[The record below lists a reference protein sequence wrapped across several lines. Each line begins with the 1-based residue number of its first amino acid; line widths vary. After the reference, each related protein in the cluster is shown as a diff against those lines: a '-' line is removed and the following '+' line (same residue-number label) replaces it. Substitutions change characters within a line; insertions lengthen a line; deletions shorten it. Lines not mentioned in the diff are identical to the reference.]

1 MHVESQKSTLPER
14 KATRLNE
21 YDYSQNGCYFVTVCI
36 NDKRP
41 LLGAYRSKQ
50 EIQTAA
56 LRDRPQDAVQLT
68 PLGLEVEKSIR
79 FMSRQNASV
88 SVQNAV
94 IMPNHIHLLI
104 VLHSDT
110 NAPAG
115 AGKNPTLQQVIGNL
129 KSYTTK
135 RYRDIGGKTDS
146 ALWQRSFYDRIIRNQ
161 AEFENAWNYITY
173 NAFKEYGKRE
183 ENPW

>member
-1 MHVESQKSTLPER
+1 M
-14 KATRLNE
+14 
-21 YDYSQNGCYFVTVCI
+21 
-36 NDKRP
+36 
-41 LLGAYRSKQ
+41 LGAYRSKQ

-56 LRDRPQDAVQLT
+56 LRDHPQDAVQLT
-68 PLGLEVEKSIR
+68 PLGLEVEKCIR
-79 FMSRQNASV
+79 FISRQNTSV

-94 IMPNHIHLLI
+94 VMPNHIHLLI

-110 NAPAG
+110 IAPAG
-115 AGKNPTLQQVIGNL
+115 ANKNPTLQQVIGSF

-135 RYRDIGGKTDS
+135 LYRDMVGETDG

-161 AEFENAWNYITY
+161 TEFENAWNYITY

>member
-1 MHVESQKSTLPER
+1 MQAENQNIFLPVR
-14 KATRLNE
+14 KATRLNG

-36 NDKRP
+36 KDKRP
-41 LLGAYRSKQ
+41 LLGAYKSKQ

-56 LRDRPQDAVQLT
+56 LQDRPQDAVQLT

-79 FMSRQNASV
+79 FVDRQNASV

-94 IMPNHIHLLI
+94 VMPNHIHLLI
-104 VLHSDT
+104 VLYSDT

-115 AGKNPTLQQVIGNL
+115 TDKHPTLQQVIGNL

-135 RYRDIGGKTDS
+135 LYRDIGGETGGT
-146 ALWQRSFYDRIIRNQ
+146 LWQRSFYDRIIRNQ
-161 AEFENAWNYITY
+161 TEFENAWNYITY